1 VRELARLT
9 HANVAASVN
18 PTGAGGDTFLEY
30 KVGEVSSGLL
40 ANLAD
45 YERAGV
51 SLQLED
57 DVPIVR
63 WGDIETWHSEITNWT
78 SNQKGTVTVT
88 MAFDLR
94 GEFYYA
100 GDVWSTDGYV
110 YMYHNNRE
118 VARKYF
124 NVARDNT
131 QFKRVT
137 FTATFAVPVGNNKIS
152 VSPREG
158 IPTIWSDKT
167 LHSLWIEA
175 PYFYGGP
182 AAATAH
188 TVAAGNFFE
197 YYYYAA
203 GTSPQTY
210 TATGLPA
217 GLTINSIGVISG
229 YPRSGTA
236 GVHVANITVSNG
248 FGSRT
253 LPVTFTITNQAPDF
267 ASTSAATI
275 PGGVENAPLTISYA
289 TLAAAVGATDPNNTI
304 TAIANGSTID
314 PISFRIESLLDGTL
328 TKNGTAVT
336 AGTTSIASGESLVWT
351 PPASVNGLRDAF
363 TIKAYDGA
371 LYSAATKT
379 VKVSV
384 GAINDAPTLAS
395 FSGPVTTGTEDSP
408 IPITFADLMAKGDEA
423 DIDSAVTGF
432 VVKEVTSGSLKIG
445 TSEGSATPWNASTN
459 KVITA
464 SLIGY
469 WTPDPN
475 VNGPQ
480 SALKVVARDDGPL
493 ESATPVQAVVSV
505 SPSTDVPTLTTVDII
520 SGQTEGEPMEVSYTS
535 IAAAA
540 DEADVDGDAISFRIE
555 AVSSGTLQK
564 WTGAAWAAVVPGTTL
579 VASGEKLRWTP
590 SVGTTGLQN
599 AFTIKAW
606 DGQFASA
613 TAIQLKVDAARWT
626 IVPWTSAATSGLDSK
641 YRYTHAYSF
650 GASGSFALGG
660 ITFTGIAGGNPSVNG
675 KLSTTNFGNFTT
687 NDDNNLSDASRSLAN
702 DFVYG
707 SSAVQTVTLQGLNP
721 GTRYVLSLF
730 SVGADSASRDFTLQ
744 SAMGQ
749 VAVNQNAFGNNNG
762 IRIDYKYLAD
772 SSGSAT
778 ITITPAAG
786 SFNLYGLAN
795 RESSASATLYPPSSL
810 TYDGS
815 PKSFQSGIA
824 PRNEP
829 FVSAGVLHSVVLKSD
844 GTVSAFGTN
853 NDGQTNVPAGLNN
866 VVAVSAGGYHTLAL
880 KSDGTVV
887 AWGSNSQAQSNIPA
901 GLSGVVAISAG
912 KVHNLALKSDGTVV
926 AWGSNSGGQAT
937 VPAGLNGIVAISAGA
952 SHSMALKSDGTVVAW
967 GVGFYNY
974 ATPPADLTGVVAISA
989 GEWHSLALKSNGTVV
1004 AWGNNGSFQ
1013 SQVPAGLKGVVA
1025 ISAGTSHSVAM
1036 KSDGTVVAWGDRDN
1050 YGINNIPAGL
1060 AEVVAIDAGSEHTIA
1075 IKADGT
1081 VVSFGWFRYGQ
1092 QFLPATLNSLVA
1104 VSTGTNHTLALKK
1117 DGTVLA
1123 WGGNTYGQTNVPAGL
1138 SGVVAVQAGDDL
1150 SVALKSDGT
1159 VVAWGAYQS
1168 DLPAGLAGVSKISA
1182 SRDHVLALKTNGTVV
1197 AWGDNSQGQC
1207 NVPAGLTNVV
1217 AVAAGGLGSVAL
1229 KSDGTVVYWGNEM
1242 NGRGAIP
1249 AGLSGVTAI
1258 SAGWD
1263 FCLALKSDG
1272 TVASWGNTSNNGSG
1286 WAANMPA
1293 GLTGVVAIQ
1302 AGFSHALALKSDGS
1316 VVGWGT
1322 ISDIPATTRGAGV
1335 ISLAAGLNSSIA
1347 LKSDGTIIAWGNNN
1361 SGQLSSASATQF
1373 PAVGLPGRS
1382 YTFNAAYTYSY
1393 QGRGATTYATSATA
1407 PTNAGDYTVI
1417 AVGNGATITQNFT
1430 INKVTP
1436 SVAYINRVNSITYG
1450 TALNSNHVDSSS
1462 SYWWSQGNYT
1472 TIPGSKVYSPA
1483 IGAILPVGTHT
1494 LGVTFLP
1501 TDSVNFNPAVATSTI
1516 TVSKAAVSSQNI
1528 TLPSLTDLTFNGLS
1542 KNHAAT
1548 AAGVSGFTYTY
1559 TGRAGTSYG
1568 PSTVAPTYA
1577 GSYTVTAS
1585 INDANY
1591 SGAKSL
1597 DFAIA
1602 KATPAITTNP
1612 TASAISFG
1620 QSLASSSFSSGAA
1633 SVPGVFAFNTPSTTP
1648 SAGTSNH
1655 TVTFTPADT
1664 VNFNPVS
1671 CTVGVTTNPVAL
1683 NSSNIAFTVP
1693 ANLVYSGTQKTF
1705 TASASGISTGFTY
1718 SYSGIGGTNYG
1729 PTPTPPSNA
1738 GNYAVTAT
1746 VTNANYTGSATQTFT
1761 ITKATPTITW
1771 ATPGGISYGTA
1782 LSASQLNATASV
1794 AGSFVY
1800 SPASGTTLATGARTL
1815 QASFT
1820 PTDTANYNSATASVP
1835 LLISSSSRPISLIAP
1850 PSLTYDGAAK
1860 SYAVSQMSHIAAG
1873 WGHSLAIKADGTV
1886 VAWGSNSDG
1895 QTNVPAN
1902 LSGVIQVAA
1911 GFYHSVALKADGTLV
1926 GWGKNDTNQRA
1937 NIQGTF
1943 APYTGYSSSPNP
1955 PYFVLDPP
1963 APAITNGIAVA
1974 GGGRLSVVLKADGT
1988 VAAIGK
1994 KDSGSDMPTTQNHA
2008 LTVPAGL
2015 TGVTAVAAG
2024 WDHALALKSDGTVV
2038 AWDGNQYGES
2048 TVPDG
2053 LSGVVAIAAGQDH
2066 SIALKSDGT
2075 VVAWGR
2081 NNLGQCTVPSSVT
2094 NVVAIASGD
2103 YESYALKKDGSVVYW
2118 GSFGSNQVVTSGSGV
2133 IAISAGA
2140 GHLLMLR
2147 SDGSLVGWG
2156 DNNSGQTSIPVAV
2169 ATSVGN
2175 FAYSYSYAG
2184 RAGTTYAASST
2195 APTNA
2200 GHYTLTVTSTD
2211 PNFSGSKTV
2220 DFTIA
2225 KATPTLTSLPVAAI
2239 ITEGQVLSAATLNGG
2254 SASVNGTFA
2263 FSSPSYV
2270 PEAGA
2275 STQSLTFTPT
2285 DSVNYN
2291 TFTTSI
2297 TVLVQGANA
2306 ATPTINSAPSA
2317 SAITLGQQLGSS
2329 TLSGGSA
2336 SVPGTFVFS
2345 SRFASPNPG
2354 PASQSVTF
2362 IPTDIANYK
2371 ALTFLVPVT
2380 VFDGIVSPL
2389 NIGLTPPPSLSY
2401 NGKEKAFRVS
2411 RSALVSAGS
2420 YGHVLVVKSDG
2431 TVSATGD
2438 NSAGQTNVPAGLTGV
2453 VAVAAGS
2460 GSSMA
2465 LKSDGTVVEWGAS
2478 WMGSAPSG
2486 LTGVVAIARG
2496 TDHAL
2501 ALKSNGTVVAWG
2513 HNAEGQT
2520 NVPASLANVVGITAS
2535 GSTSYALKSDGTV
2548 VAWGGQPTIPDGL
2561 SGIIAINASSIGGV
2575 VALKADGTVVAWG
2588 FEAPPEGLSDV
2599 MAVAAGRNH
2608 RVALKSDGTVV
2619 AWGSGTTFTPTGSNS
2634 NLVPWNLTD
2643 VVAIAA
2649 STDKTYAIRA
2659 DGSVV
2664 WWGQTSSSGAHRV
2677 NGEVYLTPEGYG
2689 VSVPAITSILPASSA
2704 GFVFSLSYSGRDGT
2718 TYAASSTA
2726 PTNPGNYRVTATCGD
2741 PAFAATKV
2749 VDFTIKKGTPTILNK
2764 PFPSLITYGQTLAS
2778 YDLSVGGEASVPGTF
2793 AFENPSIA
2801 PNAGDSTQ
2809 NLVFTP
2815 TDTEKYDPV
2824 TVTMEVRV
2832 TKATPVIV
2840 SLPTSSTITYG
2851 QTLADSV
2858 ISDGRISVPNW
2869 WWLTST
2875 PFLEGNFTFSTP
2887 TASLP
2892 VGSSTQSVTFTPAD
2906 SANYNTFTT
2915 WVDVVV
2921 AKASPAINTSPT
2933 ASPIV
2938 LGQTLASSSLSG
2950 GVASVA
2956 GTFAWENPNTTP
2968 GIGTSAQSFVFTPND
2983 TANYATTTGTVN
2995 VSVNK
3000 ATPVVTLAPTAP
3012 SMAFGQTLAQIALSG
3027 GGASVPG
3034 SFVWTTSATA
3044 PAVGTSSQS
3053 FTFIPDDTTNY
3064 ASTTGTVAVTVNK
3077 VAVSWTLGN
3086 LTAVYDGTAKAASAT
3101 TSPAGLNV
3109 ILTYNGEATAPS
3121 AAGSYELLAVI
3132 DEGDYSG
3139 SKSEVFTITP
3149 ASQTI
3154 GAFSAI
3160 GDKVYGSG
3168 PFEVTPPSAS
3178 SSLPVAL
3185 SVKNGPATVS
3195 GNMVTLTGV
3204 GTVVLAANQAG
3215 NTNYNAATEVTTSFA
3230 VTKATPVISAL
3241 PTASLILFG
3250 QTLSN
3255 ATLSGGSASVAGSF
3269 AFTNPTTAPI
3279 AGTST
3284 HEVTF
3289 TPSDASN
3296 HHSASANVSV
3306 MVGKATPVVTWSTP
3320 ASITYGAALSGA
3332 QLNASASVN
3341 GTFDYTP
3348 VVGTVVGVGNQT
3360 LAVVFTPG
3368 DTANYNTMNQTVTL
3382 SVTTAAQ
3389 TIGAF
3394 SAIGDKVYGST
3405 SFEVTPP
3412 SASSSLPVVLS
3423 VKNGPATVSG
3433 NMVTLTGVGTV
3444 VLAVNQAGNTNYD
3457 SATEV
3462 TTSFAVTKATPV
3474 VTWNTPTAVTYGTA
3488 LSGAQ
3493 LNASAS
3499 VNGTFSY
3506 MPVAGT
3512 VLGVGNQTLGV
3523 VFTPGDDAN
3532 YNSVNRSVML
3542 SVTKGTQTIGAFAA
3556 IGNKTYGASAFAV
3569 TPPTTTSG
3577 LPVVLSVK
3585 TGPATVSGN
3594 MVTVTGVGTVVLAA
3608 NQAGNTNFN
3617 AATEVTTS
3625 FAVGKATPTIS
3636 VVPTVGGL
3644 TYGRALSNATLSG
3657 GSASVAGSFAFTNP
3671 ATVPGAGTSVQPVTF
3686 TPTDGS
3692 QYNTASANVS
3702 VTVAKATPVLTWNT
3716 PAVITYGTALS
3727 GAQLNASTSV
3737 SGTFN
3742 YTPVSGTILGAGNQT
3757 LSLVF
3762 TPTDTVNYNTVNR
3775 SVALAVGK
3783 ATPVVTWNTPAVITY
3798 GTALRGAQL
3807 NASASVNG
3815 TFNYTPV
3822 SGTVVGAGNQ
3832 TLGVVFTPG
3841 DTTNYNSV
3849 NSSVT
3854 LSVMKGN
3861 QTISSFAVI
3870 GNKTYGV
3877 SAFAVTA
3884 PTATGGLPVVFSV
3897 KSGPATMSGNMV
3909 TITGVGTVV
3918 LAANQSGNANF
3929 GPASEVTTSFFVSKG
3944 SQTIAAFTPVGTRA
3958 FGSAFNVNPPTASSG
3973 LPVVL
3978 TLKSGPA
3985 AISANNT
3992 VTPTRLG
3999 TVVLAANQPGDANYN
4014 AALQVTTSFVVVKG
4028 NQTISAFATIES
4040 KLVGVSPFAV
4050 TAPSAS
4056 SGLPVTL
4063 SIKSG
4068 PATISSNRTL
4078 TITGPGNVTVAAN
4091 QAGNANFNT
4100 APEVTTT
4107 FLVSRPLSTLT
4118 IAVPA
4123 ATEGTVTPGFAGATT
4138 REIGAN
4144 YTVTAIPASGMISK
4158 GWRKGNATLSTNA
4171 TLKFVM
4177 EANMQLNPLFAPD
4190 FSKLAGIYNGL
4201 VGDGEI
4207 GSGSAQDMQAFPS
4220 KNGFVTFALSNT
4232 GGLSGNL
4239 SIEGQVSRITG
4250 NFSSSRNASISI
4262 ARANN
4267 KTPAQAVM
4275 QLIPVLPG
4283 EISGHITVSGSSLPF
4298 RALRAAYTNGTATH
4312 PIGSRAYTLAIPA
4325 PSGIGLGH
4333 GFARVAIQSNGLATA
4348 IGRLATGDAISASAG
4363 FVDSGDGKW
4372 VMPVYSTGNGIFT
4385 GEIVIP
4391 KTPSAGTPDLLG
4403 NFEWLRAANS
4413 SSQVFPTGFLSRT
4426 SVVGSRYSLVA
4437 QNSLLSGNRTTAG
4450 FTLNIDPQRS
4460 ALATAISQN
4469 GTWPSSNVPALTQPI
4484 SSGLKL
4490 TFTSANGSV
4499 QGNFNRTINGTQSP
4513 TQFQGVMFGKPLSI
4527 GVDQRQLRGAG
4538 YFISGN
4544 QSVPVEITL
4553 P

>member
-1 VRELARLT
+1 MHAR
-9 HANVAASVN
+9 VAASTDV
-18 PTGAGGDTFLEY
+18 TGMGGDTNLEFQ
-30 KVGEVSSGLL
+30 VGAVTCALRGTTAS
-40 ANLAD
+40 
-45 YERAGV
+45 YEREGV
-51 SLQLED
+51 SLQGED
-57 DVPIVR
+57 LPDIH
-63 WGDIETWHSEITNWT
+63 WNDIETWHSSLTNWT
-78 SNQKGTVTVT
+78 NNQNGTATVT
-88 MAFDLR
+88 MAFDLT
-94 GEFYYA
+94 GEFYIGHGY
-100 GDVWSTDGYV
+100 WSNNGYV
-110 YMYHNNRE
+110 YMYRNNRE
-118 VARKYF
+118 VARQYI
-124 NVARDNT
+124 NVSRDNT
-131 QFKRVT
+131 EFTRVT
-137 FTATFAVPVGNNKIS
+137 FTATFPLSIGNNRIS
-152 VSPREG
+152 VSPDEG
-158 IPTIWSDKT
+158 IPTIWSDRT
-167 LHSLWIEA
+167 THNLPIEA
-175 PYFYGGP
+175 PYFYGAP

-188 TVAAGNFFE
+188 TVAVGNFFE
-197 YYYYAA
+197 YYYYTA
-203 GTSPQTY
+203 GTNPQTY
-210 TATGLPA
+210 TATGLPT
-217 GLTINSIGVISG
+217 GLMINYSNGVIRG
-229 YPRSGTA
+229 YPLSGTA
-236 GVHVANITVSNG
+236 GVHLANITVSNG
-248 FGSRT
+248 FGTRT

-275 PGGVENAPLTISYA
+275 SGGVENAPLTISYA
-289 TLAAAVGATDPNNTI
+289 TLAAAAGATDPNNTI
-304 TAIANGSTID
+304 RAFD
-314 PISFRIESLLDGTL
+314 PISFRIESILGGTL

-336 AGTTSIASGESLVWT
+336 AGTTSIAAGESLVWT
-351 PPASVNGLRDAF
+351 PPASVNGVRDAF

-384 GAINDAPTLAS
+384 GAINDAPTLTS

-408 IPITFADLMAKGDEA
+408 IPITFADLMAKGDES

-432 VVKEVTSGSLKIG
+432 VVKEVTTGSLKIG

-464 SLIGY
+464 SFIGY

-505 SPSTDVPTLTTVDII
+505 SPSTDAPTLTTVDII
-520 SGQTEGEPMEVSYTS
+520 SGQTEGEPMEISYTS

-555 AVSSGTLQK
+555 EVSSGTLQK
-564 WTGAAWAAVVPGTTL
+564 WTGSAWAAVVPGTTL
-579 VASGEKLRWTP
+579 VAPGEKLHWTP
-590 SVGTTGLQN
+590 AIDTTGLQN

-606 DGQFASA
+606 DGLFASA
-613 TAIQLKVDAARWT
+613 TAIQLKVDASRWT
-626 IVPWTSAATSGLDSK
+626 IMPWTSAATSGLDPK

-660 ITFTGIAGGNPSVNG
+660 ITFTGIAGGNPSVEG
-675 KLSTTNFGNFTT
+675 KLSTTNFGNFTA

-707 SSAVQTVTLQGLNP
+707 SSAVQTVTLRGLNP

-730 SVGADSASRDFTLQ
+730 SVGADSVSRDFTLQ

-778 ITITPAAG
+778 ITITPAGG

-795 RESSASATLYPPSSL
+795 REASPSAMLYPPSSL
-810 TYDGS
+810 TYDGL

-853 NDGQTNVPAGLNN
+853 VSGQTNVPAGLNN
-866 VVAVSAGGYHTLAL
+866 IVAVSAGGYHTLAL

-887 AWGSNSQAQSNIPA
+887 AWGSNSQGQSSIPA

-926 AWGSNSGGQAT
+926 VWGSNSGGQAT
-937 VPAGLNGIVAISAGA
+937 VPGALNGIVAISAGA

-974 ATPPADLTGVVAISA
+974 ATPPADLTNVVAISA
-989 GEWHSLALKSNGTVV
+989 GEWHSLALKSDGTVV
-1004 AWGNNGSFQ
+1004 AWGNNASFQ

-1025 ISAGTSHSVAM
+1025 ISAGTSHSVAV

-1075 IKADGT
+1075 LKADGT

-1104 VSTGTNHTLALKK
+1104 VSTGNNHTLALKK

-1123 WGGNTYGQTNVPAGL
+1123 WGGNIYGQTNVPAGL

-1159 VVAWGAYQS
+1159 VVAWGAYES
-1168 DLPAGLAGVSKISA
+1168 ELPAGLTGVSKISA

-1316 VVGWGT
+1316 VVGWGS

-1361 SGQLSSASATQF
+1361 AGQLSSASATQF

-1393 QGRGATTYATSATA
+1393 QGRGATTYATSANA
-1407 PTNAGDYTVI
+1407 PTNAGDYTVT
-1417 AVGNGATITQNFT
+1417 AVGNGTTITQNFT

-1436 SVAYINRVNSITYG
+1436 SVAYINRVNSITYS

-1462 SYWWSQGNYT
+1462 SYWWNQGNYT

-1483 IGAILPVGTHT
+1483 IGAILPVGTHP
-1494 LGVTFLP
+1494 LSVTFLP
-1501 TDSVNFNPAVATSTI
+1501 TDSANFNPAVATSTI
-1516 TVSKAAVSSQNI
+1516 TVTKAAVTSQNI

-1542 KNHAAT
+1542 KTHAAT

-1577 GSYTVTAS
+1577 GSYTVTAT

-1591 SGAKSL
+1591 SGTKSL

-1602 KATPAITTNP
+1602 KATPAITINP
-1612 TASAISFG
+1612 TASAISYG
-1620 QSLASSSFSSGAA
+1620 QSLASSNLSSGAA
-1633 SVPGVFAFNTPSTTP
+1633 SVPGIFAFNTPSTTP

-1664 VNFNPVS
+1664 ANYNPVS
-1671 CTVGVTTNPVAL
+1671 CTVGVTTNAVAL
-1683 NSSNIAFTVP
+1683 NSSNIVFTAP

-1718 SYSGIGGTNYG
+1718 SYSGIGGTSYG
-1729 PTPTPPSNA
+1729 PTPTPPTNA

-1761 ITKATPTITW
+1761 ITKATPAITW
-1771 ATPGGISYGTA
+1771 ATPASISYGTA
-1782 LSASQLNATASV
+1782 LTASQLNAIASV

-1820 PTDTANYNSATASVP
+1820 PTDTVNYNSATASVP
-1835 LLISSSSRPISLIAP
+1835 LVVSSSSRPISLIAP
-1850 PSLTYDGAAK
+1850 PSLTYDGTAK

-1873 WGHSLAIKADGTV
+1873 WAHSLAIKADGTV

-1911 GFYHSVALKADGTLV
+1911 GFYHSVALKADGSLM
-1926 GWGKNDTNQRA
+1926 GWGKNDKLQRS
-1937 NIQGTF
+1937 NIQGFF
-1943 APYTGYSSSPNP
+1943 APYTGYSSLSPL
-1955 PYFVLDPP
+1955 VLEQP
-1963 APAITNGIAVA
+1963 APAITTGIAVV

-1988 VAAIGK
+1988 VNAIGM
-1994 KDSGSDMPTTQNHA
+1994 KDNGSSMPTTLEHA

-2053 LSGVVAIAAGQDH
+2053 LSGVVSIAAGQDH

-2140 GHLLMLR
+2140 GHLLMLK

-2156 DNNSGQTSIPVAV
+2156 DNNSGQTSIPAAV
-2169 ATSVGN
+2169 ATGLGN

-2184 RAGTTYAASST
+2184 RAGTTYAATST

-2211 PNFSGSKTV
+2211 PNFNGSKMV

-2239 ITEGQVLSAATLNGG
+2239 ITEGRALSAATLSGG
-2254 SASVNGTFA
+2254 SASVNGTFT
-2263 FSSPSYV
+2263 FSSPSYL
-2270 PEAGA
+2270 PEAGV

-2285 DSVNYN
+2285 DSSNYN
-2291 TFTTSI
+2291 SVTTSI
-2297 TVLVQGANA
+2297 TVLVQGTNA
-2306 ATPTINSAPSA
+2306 ATPTINSPPSA

-2371 ALTFLVPVT
+2371 AVTFLVPVT
-2380 VFDGIVSPL
+2380 VYDGIVSPL
-2389 NIGLTPPPSLSY
+2389 NIALTPPPSLSY

-2453 VAVAAGS
+2453 VAVATGS
-2460 GSSMA
+2460 SSSMA

-2478 WMGSAPSG
+2478 WMGSAPAG

-2513 HNAEGQT
+2513 YNSEGQT

-2548 VAWGGQPTIPDGL
+2548 VAWGGQPTIPEGL
-2561 SGIIAINASSIGGV
+2561 SGIISINASSNGGV
-2575 VALKADGTVVAWG
+2575 VALKADGTVIAWG
-2588 FEAPPEGLSDV
+2588 FEGPPEGLSDIV
-2599 MAVAAGRNH
+2599 AVAAGRNH

-2619 AWGSGTTFTPTGSNS
+2619 AWGSATTFTPTGANS
-2634 NLVPWNLTD
+2634 NLVPWNLVD

-2649 STDKTYAIRA
+2649 SSDKTYAIRA

-2664 WWGQTSSSGAHRV
+2664 WWGQTSSYGAHRV
-2677 NGEVYLTPEGYG
+2677 NGEVYRTPEGYG
-2689 VSVPAITSILPASSA
+2689 VAVPEITSILPASSA

-2718 TYAASSTA
+2718 PYAASSTA
-2726 PTNPGNYRVTATCGD
+2726 PTNPGNYCVTATCAD

-2778 YDLSVGGEASVPGTF
+2778 YDLSVGGEATVPGTF
-2793 AFENPSIA
+2793 VFENPSIA
-2801 PNAGDSTQ
+2801 PNAGDSVQ
-2809 NLVFTP
+2809 NLVFIP

-2824 TVTMEVRV
+2824 TVSMEVRV

-2840 SLPTSSTITYG
+2840 SLPTSSTITFG

-2869 WWLTST
+2869 WSLAST
-2875 PFLEGNFTFSTP
+2875 PFLEGSFSFSTP

-2892 VGSSTQSVTFTPAD
+2892 VGFSTQTVTFTPAD
-2906 SANYNTFTT
+2906 SANYNAFTT
-2915 WVDVVV
+2915 LVDVVV
-2921 AKASPAINTSPT
+2921 AKASPTINTSPT

-2938 LGQTLASSSLSG
+2938 LGQTLASSALSG

-2983 TANYATTTGTVN
+2983 TTNYTSTTGTV
-2995 VSVNK
+2995 SITVNK
-3000 ATPVVTLAPTAP
+3000 ATPAVTSPPAASAITY
-3012 SMAFGQTLAQIALSG
+3012 GQSLSDSTLSG
-3027 GGASVPG
+3027 GVTSVAG
-3034 SFVWTTSATA
+3034 NFTWTTPSTTPTA
-3044 PAVGTSSQS
+3044 GAALQAYT
-3053 FTFIPDDTTNY
+3053 FTPDDTTNHQV
-3064 ASTTGTVAVTVNK
+3064 ATGMVSVTVHK
-3077 VAVSWTLGN
+3077 AIATITLGN
-3086 LTAVYDGTAKAASAT
+3086 LVATYNGTAKSVSVST
-3101 TSPAGLNV
+3101 NPAGLGV
-3109 ILTYNGEATAPS
+3109 SLAYNGETAAP
-3121 AAGSYELLAVI
+3121 ADAGTYQLLAIVDDPNYAGSTSQQLVVGPAPIAPTNFLAAQTTSHAV
-3132 DEGDYSG
+3132 DLAWTADTSG
-3139 SKSEVFTITP
+3139 NSACTGFMISYRISGNASWTETP
-3149 ASQTI
+3149 A
-3154 GAFSAI
+3154 
-3160 GDKVYGSG
+3160 GS
-3168 PFEVTPPSAS
+3168 
-3178 SSLPVAL
+3178 
-3185 SVKNGPATVS
+3185 
-3195 GNMVTLTGV
+3195 
-3204 GTVVLAANQAG
+3204 
-3215 NTNYNAATEVTTSFA
+3215 NAATFRVSDMEPGTLYEFRIAALNGAESSSHA
-3230 VTKATPVISAL
+3230 AT
-3241 PTASLILFG
+3241 SLITWTNLEEWR
-3250 QTLSN
+3250 
-3255 ATLSGGSASVAGSF
+3255 
-3269 AFTNPTTAPI
+3269 FTNFGTTGNSGNA
-3279 AGTST
+3279 AD
-3284 HEVTF
+3284 HAN
-3289 TPSDASN
+3289 PSSDGLVN
-3296 HHSASANVSV
+3296 LV
-3306 MVGKATPVVTWSTP
+3306 K
-3320 ASITYGAALSGA
+3320 YALG
-3332 QLNASASVN
+3332 LNASARIGSSHLDTQMN
-3341 GTFDYTP
+3341 ADRRLTLTFQRARDDLDYIVQGSSDLSTWTDIALNP
-3348 VVGTVVGVGNQT
+3348 GTVG
-3360 LAVVFTPG
+3360 
-3368 DTANYNTMNQTVTL
+3368 
-3382 SVTTAAQ
+3382 
-3389 TIGAF
+3389 
-3394 SAIGDKVYGST
+3394 
-3405 SFEVTPP
+3405 
-3412 SASSSLPVVLS
+3412 
-3423 VKNGPATVSG
+3423 
-3433 NMVTLTGVGTV
+3433 
-3444 VLAVNQAGNTNYD
+3444 
-3457 SATEV
+3457 
-3462 TTSFAVTKATPV
+3462 
-3474 VTWNTPTAVTYGTA
+3474 TAVT
-3488 LSGAQ
+3488 
-3493 LNASAS
+3493 
-3499 VNGTFSY
+3499 V
-3506 MPVAGT
+3506 
-3512 VLGVGNQTLGV
+3512 
-3523 VFTPGDDAN
+3523 
-3532 YNSVNRSVML
+3532 
-3542 SVTKGTQTIGAFAA
+3542 
-3556 IGNKTYGASAFAV
+3556 
-3569 TPPTTTSG
+3569 
-3577 LPVVLSVK
+3577 
-3585 TGPATVSGN
+3585 
-3594 MVTVTGVGTVVLAA
+3594 
-3608 NQAGNTNFN
+3608 
-3617 AATEVTTS
+3617 
-3625 FAVGKATPTIS
+3625 
-3636 VVPTVGGL
+3636 
-3644 TYGRALSNATLSG
+3644 
-3657 GSASVAGSFAFTNP
+3657 
-3671 ATVPGAGTSVQPVTF
+3671 
-3686 TPTDGS
+3686 
-3692 QYNTASANVS
+3692 
-3702 VTVAKATPVLTWNT
+3702 
-3716 PAVITYGTALS
+3716 
-3727 GAQLNASTSV
+3727 
-3737 SGTFN
+3737 
-3742 YTPVSGTILGAGNQT
+3742 
-3757 LSLVF
+3757 
-3762 TPTDTVNYNTVNR
+3762 TDTAPADAAR
-3775 SVALAVGK
+3775 RFLRLKVA
-3783 ATPVVTWNTPAVITY
+3783 
-3798 GTALRGAQL
+3798 R
-3807 NASASVNG
+3807 
-3815 TFNYTPV
+3815 
-3822 SGTVVGAGNQ
+3822 
-3832 TLGVVFTPG
+3832 
-3841 DTTNYNSV
+3841 
-3849 NSSVT
+3849 
-3854 LSVMKGN
+3854 
-3861 QTISSFAVI
+3861 
-3870 GNKTYGV
+3870 
-3877 SAFAVTA
+3877 
-3884 PTATGGLPVVFSV
+3884 
-3897 KSGPATMSGNMV
+3897 
-3909 TITGVGTVV
+3909 
-3918 LAANQSGNANF
+3918 
-3929 GPASEVTTSFFVSKG
+3929 
-3944 SQTIAAFTPVGTRA
+3944 
-3958 FGSAFNVNPPTASSG
+3958 
-3973 LPVVL
+3973 
-3978 TLKSGPA
+3978 
-3985 AISANNT
+3985 
-3992 VTPTRLG
+3992 
-3999 TVVLAANQPGDANYN
+3999 
-4014 AALQVTTSFVVVKG
+4014 
-4028 NQTISAFATIES
+4028 
-4040 KLVGVSPFAV
+4040 
-4050 TAPSAS
+4050 
-4056 SGLPVTL
+4056 
-4063 SIKSG
+4063 
-4068 PATISSNRTL
+4068 
-4078 TITGPGNVTVAAN
+4078 
-4091 QAGNANFNT
+4091 
-4100 APEVTTT
+4100 
-4107 FLVSRPLSTLT
+4107 
-4118 IAVPA
+4118 
-4123 ATEGTVTPGFAGATT
+4123 
-4138 REIGAN
+4138 
-4144 YTVTAIPASGMISK
+4144 
-4158 GWRKGNATLSTNA
+4158 
-4171 TLKFVM
+4171 
-4177 EANMQLNPLFAPD
+4177 
-4190 FSKLAGIYNGL
+4190 
-4201 VGDGEI
+4201 
-4207 GSGSAQDMQAFPS
+4207 
-4220 KNGFVTFALSNT
+4220 
-4232 GGLSGNL
+4232 
-4239 SIEGQVSRITG
+4239 
-4250 NFSSSRNASISI
+4250 
-4262 ARANN
+4262 
-4267 KTPAQAVM
+4267 
-4275 QLIPVLPG
+4275 
-4283 EISGHITVSGSSLPF
+4283 
-4298 RALRAAYTNGTATH
+4298 
-4312 PIGSRAYTLAIPA
+4312 
-4325 PSGIGLGH
+4325 
-4333 GFARVAIQSNGLATA
+4333 
-4348 IGRLATGDAISASAG
+4348 
-4363 FVDSGDGKW
+4363 
-4372 VMPVYSTGNGIFT
+4372 
-4385 GEIVIP
+4385 
-4391 KTPSAGTPDLLG
+4391 
-4403 NFEWLRAANS
+4403 
-4413 SSQVFPTGFLSRT
+4413 
-4426 SVVGSRYSLVA
+4426 
-4437 QNSLLSGNRTTAG
+4437 
-4450 FTLNIDPQRS
+4450 
-4460 ALATAISQN
+4460 
-4469 GTWPSSNVPALTQPI
+4469 
-4484 SSGLKL
+4484 
-4490 TFTSANGSV
+4490 
-4499 QGNFNRTINGTQSP
+4499 
-4513 TQFQGVMFGKPLSI
+4513 
-4527 GVDQRQLRGAG
+4527 
-4538 YFISGN
+4538 
-4544 QSVPVEITL
+4544 
-4553 P
+4553 